1 MSDRSGV
8 GLASLAVLESCLI
21 WRVLPWPT
29 PSGEGYTIGN
39 RARFLCVCWRPVLSA
54 GNAGKRAG
62 DGPRVAETQ
71 RQAGKGA
78 L

>member
-39 RARFLCVCWRPVLSA
+39 RARFLCVCWRLIGIYARLVSA
-54 GNAGKRAG
+54 GLVSGERWKASR
-62 DGPRVAETQ
+62 
-71 RQAGKGA
+71 
-78 L
+78 